1 MDVMKVIKQ
10 GVWILDD
17 GIRAPVRV
25 IGLDYD
31 FWYQERSTRNAV
43 SDDETPLPLGEGG
56 FLYYVYF
63 PEVGD
68 SLANQRVDTEAFP
81 TPGEGITEAV
91 ALVGGDVEW
100 FR

>member
-1 MDVMKVIKQ
+1 MKVIKQ
-10 GVWILDD
+10 GVRVLND
-17 GIRAPVRV
+17 GSRAPVRV

-31 FWYQERSTRNAV
+31 FWYQERSTRSAV

-56 FLYYVYF
+56 FFYYVCF

-68 SLANQRVDTEAFP
+68 SLTNQRVDTEAFP
-81 TPGEGITEAV
+81 TPGEAITEAV